1 MTTRFTVFDSGVT
14 SDEVLHWLGDDTKVD
29 LACHDAS
36 CAPPPAGTGGSR
48 KGPSGAAKVL
58 EAVRSQG
65 GATLDTK
72 RNMRPVTS
80 GYVVAE
86 QPKRSE
92 AVHVKDLTTE
102 HIDSFLQR
110 NAAEL
115 ARPGNKFGV
124 WHDTQTGQVWMDVVR
139 VYPST
144 SAGKAKAVAAGQK
157 HNQIAIFHLDSGKE
171 IDTGGTGVA
180 AALLSALVSAGNV
193 PPQEVRDAARRGLAL
208 REKYGRGGTNIG
220 AGRATDLSNGR
231 SISDDTIR
239 RMVSYFARHEVD
251 KQGKGWAPGSEGHP
265 SAGYIAWLLWGGE
278 PGRRWANTIN
288 NENTART
295 ASALVAA
302 CRSKACA
309 PPPVGTG
316 GSDKGGIKTYEV
328 GGAVRDEIMGI
339 PSNDIDHTV
348 VAPSY
353 EAMKQHLVDQGFKI
367 FQENPEHLTIR
378 ARPPEGHPLLERT
391 SSADYVLARKD
402 SPTGDGRRP
411 DFVEPGT
418 LHEDLARRDFTVNAI
433 AKDSKGNLID
443 PHGGQADIANRT
455 LRFVGDPM
463 TRVKEDGLRVLR
475 GFRFMVTKGLT
486 AEPETWKALTS
497 PDAAKMLGKVS
508 KERVAN
514 ELTKMFDHDT
524 QGSLKL
530 LASLPDET
538 LKAIFP
544 TGVRLTPT
552 MKKRKA
558 A

>member
-14 SDEVLHWLGDDTKVD
+14 SGEVLHWLGKPEPQVE

-48 KGPSGAAKVL
+48 KGSSGAAKVL

-92 AVHVKDLTTE
+92 SVHVKDLTTD

-124 WHDTQTGQVWMDVVR
+124 WHDTQTGQVWLDVVK

-157 HNQIAIFHLDSGKE
+157 HNQIAIWHLDSATE
-171 IDTGGTGVA
+171 INTGGTGVA
-180 AALLSALVSAGNV
+180 AALSAG
-193 PPQEVRDAARRGLAL
+193 
-208 REKYGRGGTNIG
+208 
-220 AGRATDLSNGR
+220 LSTTR
-231 SISDDTIR
+231 P
-239 RMVSYFARHEVD
+239 VSY
-251 KQGKGWAPGSEGHP
+251 
-265 SAGYIAWLLWGGE
+265 L
-278 PGRRWANTIN
+278 
-288 NENTART
+288 RT
-295 ASALVAA
+295 ALVAA

-309 PPPVGTG
+309 PPPVGKG
-316 GSDKGGIKTYEV
+316 GSEGSGSGISIYEV

-339 PSNDIDHTV
+339 PSNDVDYAVT
-348 VAPSY
+348 APSY

-391 SSADYVLARKD
+391 TSADFVLARRD
-402 SPTGDGRRP
+402 GPSSDGRRP
-411 DFVEPGT
+411 DFVEPGS

-443 PHGGQADIANRT
+443 PHNGQSDIASKT

-463 TRVKEDGLRVLR
+463 QRVNEDGLRVLR

-497 PDAAKMLGKVS
+497 PDAAKMLGSVS
-508 KERVAN
+508 KERIAN

-524 QGSLKL
+524 QASIKL
-530 LASLPDET
+530 LSSLPDET

-544 TGVRLTPT
+544 AGVRLTPT

-558 A
+558 AA